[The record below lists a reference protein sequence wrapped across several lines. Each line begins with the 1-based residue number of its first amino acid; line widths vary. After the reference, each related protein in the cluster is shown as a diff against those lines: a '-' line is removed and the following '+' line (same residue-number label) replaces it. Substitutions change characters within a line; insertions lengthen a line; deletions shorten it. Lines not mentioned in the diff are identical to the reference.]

1 MVSIEMGIM
10 TTPINK
16 YLGEHM
22 TTLDW
27 EKAEVFRLLKNA
39 PGTQYQEADEAGQAE
54 IRAWVKGLLITSE
67 ITVDF
72 VKADGTE
79 RSMRCTLDSNRIPH
93 AAAPKSISVPAE
105 IQDSS
110 TANID
115 GLTESRKPRKQPD
128 PHSVRVFDTEKN
140 EWRSFRFDRLQKIT
154 AELDFAAK

>member
-1 MVSIEMGIM
+1 M
-10 TTPINK
+10 TT
-16 YLGEHM
+16 
-22 TTLDW
+22 TVDW

-79 RSMRCTLDSNRIPH
+79 RSMRCTLDASRIPR
-93 AAAPKSISVPAE
+93 SVVPVTSVASPS
-105 IQDSS
+105 SS

-115 GLTESRKPRKQPD
+115 GLSESRKPRKTPD
-128 PHSVRVFDTEKN
+128 PHSVRVFDTEKG
-140 EWRSFRFDRLQKIT
+140 EWRSFRFDRLKKIT
-154 AELDFAAK
+154 AQLDFAAK

>member
-10 TTPINK
+10 TTTVIK
-16 YLGEHM
+16 HLGEHM

-79 RSMRCTLDSNRIPH
+79 RSMRCTLDSNRIP
-93 AAAPKSISVPAE
+93 PVPAGT
-105 IQDSS
+105 IFKSS
-110 TANID
+110 TANPD

-128 PHSVRVFDTEKN
+128 PHSVRVFDTEKG

>member
-1 MVSIEMGIM
+1 M
-10 TTPINK
+10 TTVIK
-16 YLGEHM
+16 HLGEHMM

-54 IRAWVKGLLITSE
+54 IRAWVRGLLITSE

-79 RSMRCTLDSNRIPH
+79 RSMRCTLDSNRIPQT
-93 AAAPKSISVPAE
+93 AVPTAIVKSSVTNP
-105 IQDSS
+105 
-110 TANID
+110 D
-115 GLTESRKPRKQPD
+115 GLTESKKPRKQPD

>member
-1 MVSIEMGIM
+1 M
-10 TTPINK
+10 TTVIK
-16 YLGEHM
+16 HLGEHM

-79 RSMRCTLDSNRIPH
+79 RSMRCTLDSNRIPQT
-93 AAAPKSISVPAE
+93 AVPTAIVKSSVTNP
-105 IQDSS
+105 
-110 TANID
+110 D
-115 GLTESRKPRKQPD
+115 GLAESKKPRKQPD

>member
-1 MVSIEMGIM
+1 M
-10 TTPINK
+10 TTVIK
-16 YLGEHM
+16 HLGEHMM

-39 PGTQYQEADEAGQAE
+39 PGTQYQETDEAGQAE

-72 VKADGTE
+72 VKADGTQ
-79 RSMRCTLDSNRIPH
+79 RSMRCTLDSNRIPQKP
-93 AAAPKSISVPAE
+93 APTAIVK
-105 IQDSS
+105 SS
-110 TANID
+110 TANPD
-115 GLTESRKPRKQPD
+115 GLAESRKPRKQPD

>member
-1 MVSIEMGIM
+1 
-10 TTPINK
+10 
-16 YLGEHM
+16 M

-79 RSMRCTLDSNRIPH
+79 RSMRCTLDSNRIP
-93 AAAPKSISVPAE
+93 PVPAGT
-105 IQDSS
+105 IFKSS
-110 TANID
+110 TANPD
-115 GLTESRKPRKQPD
+115 GLSESRKPRKAPD

-140 EWRSFRFDRLQKIT
+140 EWRSFRFDRLKKIT

>member
-1 MVSIEMGIM
+1 MVSIEVGIM
-10 TTPINK
+10 TTTVIK
-16 YLGEHM
+16 HLGEHM

-79 RSMRCTLDSNRIPH
+79 RSMRCTLDSSRIPQT
-93 AAAPKSISVPAE
+93 AAPTAIVKSSVTNP
-105 IQDSS
+105 
-110 TANID
+110 D
-115 GLTESRKPRKQPD
+115 GLTENKKPRKEPD

>member
-1 MVSIEMGIM
+1 
-10 TTPINK
+10 
-16 YLGEHM
+16 M

-39 PGTQYQEADEAGQAE
+39 PGTQYQETDEAGQAE

-79 RSMRCTLDSNRIPH
+79 RSMRCTLDSSRIP
-93 AAAPKSISVPAE
+93 PVPAGT
-105 IQDSS
+105 IFKSS
-110 TANID
+110 VTNPD
-115 GLTESRKPRKQPD
+115 GLAESKKPRKAPD

-140 EWRSFRFDRLQKIT
+140 EWRSFRFDRLKKIT

>member
-1 MVSIEMGIM
+1 
-10 TTPINK
+10 
-16 YLGEHM
+16 M

-39 PGTQYQEADEAGQAE
+39 PGTQYQETDEAGQAE

-72 VKADGTE
+72 VKANGTE
-79 RSMRCTLDSNRIPH
+79 RSMRCTLDASRIPQG
-93 AAAPKSISVPAE
+93 PVPAASVASP
-105 IQDSS
+105 ISS

-115 GLTESRKPRKQPD
+115 GLSESRKPRKQPD
-128 PHSVRVFDTEKN
+128 PHSVRVFDTEKG
-140 EWRSFRFDRLQKIT
+140 EWRSFRFDRLKKIT

>member
-1 MVSIEMGIM
+1 M
-10 TTPINK
+10 TTTVIK
-16 YLGEHM
+16 HLGEYM
-22 TTLDW
+22 TKLDW

-79 RSMRCTLDSNRIPH
+79 RSMRCTLDSSRIP
-93 AAAPKSISVPAE
+93 PVPAGT
-105 IQDSS
+105 IFKSS
-110 TANID
+110 VTNPD
-115 GLTESRKPRKQPD
+115 GLTENKKPRKQPD

>member
-10 TTPINK
+10 TTTVIK
-16 YLGEHM
+16 HLGEHM

-39 PGTQYQEADEAGQAE
+39 PGTQYQETDEAGQAE

-93 AAAPKSISVPAE
+93 AAAPQPVSVGT
-105 IQDSS
+105 IFNSS
-110 TANID
+110 TANPD
-115 GLTESRKPRKQPD
+115 GLAESRKPRKQPD

>member
-1 MVSIEMGIM
+1 M
-10 TTPINK
+10 TQ
-16 YLGEHM
+16 
-22 TTLDW
+22 LDW

-54 IRAWVKGLLITSE
+54 IRAWVKGLLILSE

-79 RSMRCTLDSNRIPH
+79 RSMRCTLDSSRIPQT
-93 AAAPKSISVPAE
+93 AVPTA
-105 IQDSS
+105 IVKSS
-110 TANID
+110 TANPD
-115 GLTESRKPRKQPD
+115 GLAESKKPRKQPD

>member
-10 TTPINK
+10 TTTVNK
-16 YLGEHM
+16 HLGEHM

-79 RSMRCTLDSNRIPH
+79 RSMRCTLDSSRIPQG
-93 AAAPKSISVPAE
+93 PVPAASVASPS
-105 IQDSS
+105 SS
-110 TANID
+110 TANPD
-115 GLTESRKPRKQPD
+115 GLSESRKPRKQPD

-140 EWRSFRFDRLQKIT
+140 EWRSFRFDRLKKIT

>member
-1 MVSIEMGIM
+1 
-10 TTPINK
+10 
-16 YLGEHM
+16 M

-39 PGTQYQEADEAGQAE
+39 PGTQYQEADDAGQAE
-54 IRAWVKGLLITSE
+54 IRAWVRGLLITSE

-79 RSMRCTLDSNRIPH
+79 RSMRCTLDSNRIP
-93 AAAPKSISVPAE
+93 PVPAGT
-105 IQDSS
+105 IFKSS
-110 TANID
+110 VTNPD
-115 GLTESRKPRKQPD
+115 GLAESKKPRKQPD
-128 PHSVRVFDTEKN
+128 PHSVRVFDTEKG

>member
-1 MVSIEMGIM
+1 M
-10 TTPINK
+10 TTVIK
-16 YLGEHM
+16 HLGEYM
-22 TTLDW
+22 TKLDW

-79 RSMRCTLDSNRIPH
+79 RSMRCTLDASRIPQKP
-93 AAAPKSISVPAE
+93 APATIVK
-105 IQDSS
+105 SS
-110 TANID
+110 TANPD
-115 GLTESRKPRKQPD
+115 GLTENKKPRKQPD

>member
-1 MVSIEMGIM
+1 M
-10 TTPINK
+10 TT
-16 YLGEHM
+16 
-22 TTLDW
+22 TVDW

-79 RSMRCTLDSNRIPH
+79 RSMRCTLDASRIPQ
-93 AAAPKSISVPAE
+93 SVVPVTSVASPS
-105 IQDSS
+105 SS

-115 GLTESRKPRKQPD
+115 GLSESRKLRKTPD
-128 PHSVRVFDTEKN
+128 PHSVRVFDTEKG
-140 EWRSFRFDRLQKIT
+140 EWRSFRFDRLKSIT
-154 AELDFAAK
+154 AQLDFTAK

>member
-1 MVSIEMGIM
+1 
-10 TTPINK
+10 
-16 YLGEHM
+16 M

-72 VKADGTE
+72 VKADGTQ
-79 RSMRCTLDSNRIPH
+79 RSMRCTLDSNKIPP
-93 AAAPKSISVPAE
+93 APVRAIV
-105 IQDSS
+105 IGSS
-110 TANID
+110 TANPD
-115 GLTESRKPRKQPD
+115 GLDTLGESKPYKPRKEPD

-154 AELDFAAK
+154 AQLDFTAK

>member
-1 MVSIEMGIM
+1 MVSIEVGIM
-10 TTPINK
+10 TTTVIK
-16 YLGEHM
+16 HLGEYM
-22 TTLDW
+22 TKLDW

-79 RSMRCTLDSNRIPH
+79 RSMRCTLDSSRIP
-93 AAAPKSISVPAE
+93 PVPAGT
-105 IQDSS
+105 IFKSS
-110 TANID
+110 VTNPD
-115 GLTESRKPRKQPD
+115 GLTENKKPRKQPD

>member
-1 MVSIEMGIM
+1 MAMKKKRSL
-10 TTPINK
+10 TFR
-16 YLGEHM
+16 GELM

-39 PGTQYQEADEAGQAE
+39 PGTQYQEADDAGQAE
-54 IRAWVKGLLITSE
+54 IRAWVRGLLITSE

-79 RSMRCTLDSNRIPH
+79 RSMRCTLDSNRIP
-93 AAAPKSISVPAE
+93 PVPAGT
-105 IQDSS
+105 IFKSS
-110 TANID
+110 VTNPD
-115 GLTESRKPRKQPD
+115 GLAESKKPRKQPD
-128 PHSVRVFDTEKN
+128 PHSVRVFDTEKG

>member
-1 MVSIEMGIM
+1 MI
-10 TTPINK
+10 
-16 YLGEHM
+16 

-54 IRAWVKGLLITSE
+54 IRAWVRGLLITSE

-79 RSMRCTLDSNRIPH
+79 RSMRCTLDSNRIPQG
-93 AAAPKSISVPAE
+93 PVPAASVASPG
-105 IQDSS
+105 SS
-110 TANID
+110 ATNPD
-115 GLTESRKPRKQPD
+115 GLAESKKPRKQPD

>member
-1 MVSIEMGIM
+1 MVANQSLI
-10 TTPINK
+10 
-16 YLGEHM
+16 
-22 TTLDW
+22 W
-27 EKAEVFRLLKNA
+27 EQQEIVRLLKGA
-39 PGTQYQEADEAGQAE
+39 PGTQYQEADEAGQAQ
-54 IRAWVKGLLITSE
+54 IRAWVKGLLSTSE

-93 AAAPKSISVPAE
+93 AAAPKPISVPAE
-105 IQDSS
+105 IQYSS

-115 GLTESRKPRKQPD
+115 GLAESRKPRKQPD

-154 AELDFAAK
+154 AQLDFAAK

>member
-1 MVSIEMGIM
+1 MGIM
-10 TTPINK
+10 TTVIK
-16 YLGEHM
+16 HLGEHM
-22 TTLDW
+22 ITTLDW

-79 RSMRCTLDSNRIPH
+79 RSMRCTLDSSRIP
-93 AAAPKSISVPAE
+93 PVPAGT
-105 IQDSS
+105 IFKSS
-110 TANID
+110 VTNPD
-115 GLTESRKPRKQPD
+115 GLTENKKPRKQPD

>member
-1 MVSIEMGIM
+1 MVSIEVGIM
-10 TTPINK
+10 TTTVIK
-16 YLGEHM
+16 HLGEYM
-22 TTLDW
+22 TKLDW

-54 IRAWVKGLLITSE
+54 IRAWVRGLLITSE

-79 RSMRCTLDSNRIPH
+79 RSMRCTLDSNRIP
-93 AAAPKSISVPAE
+93 PVPAGT
-105 IQDSS
+105 IFKSS
-110 TANID
+110 VTNPD
-115 GLTESRKPRKQPD
+115 GLTENKKPRKQPD

>member
-1 MVSIEMGIM
+1 M
-10 TTPINK
+10 TTTVIK
-16 YLGEHM
+16 HLGEHM

-54 IRAWVKGLLITSE
+54 IRAWVKGLLTTSE

-72 VKADGTE
+72 IKADGTQ

-93 AAAPKSISVPAE
+93 AAAPKPISVPAE
-105 IQDSS
+105 IRASS

-115 GLTESRKPRKQPD
+115 GLAESRKPRKQPD

>member
-1 MVSIEMGIM
+1 MVANQSLI
-10 TTPINK
+10 
-16 YLGEHM
+16 
-22 TTLDW
+22 W
-27 EKAEVFRLLKNA
+27 EQQEIVRLLKGA
-39 PGTQYQEADEAGQAE
+39 PGTQYQEADETGQAE
-54 IRAWVKGLLITSE
+54 IRSWVKNLLATSE

-93 AAAPKSISVPAE
+93 AAAPKPISVPAD
-105 IQDSS
+105 IQASS

-115 GLTESRKPRKQPD
+115 GLAESRKPRKQPD

-154 AELDFAAK
+154 AQLDFAAK

>member
-1 MVSIEMGIM
+1 MVANQSLI
-10 TTPINK
+10 
-16 YLGEHM
+16 
-22 TTLDW
+22 W
-27 EKAEVFRLLKNA
+27 EQQEIVRLLKGA

-54 IRAWVKGLLITSE
+54 IRAWVKNLLATSE

-72 VKADGTE
+72 IKADGTE

-93 AAAPKSISVPAE
+93 AAAPKPISVPAD

-115 GLTESRKPRKQPD
+115 GLAESRKPRKQPD

-154 AELDFAAK
+154 AQLDFAAK

>member
-1 MVSIEMGIM
+1 MVANQSLI
-10 TTPINK
+10 
-16 YLGEHM
+16 
-22 TTLDW
+22 W
-27 EKAEVFRLLKNA
+27 EQQEIVRLLKGA
-39 PGTQYQEADEAGQAE
+39 PGTQYQEADETGQAE
-54 IRAWVKGLLITSE
+54 IRAWVKNLLATSE

-72 VKADGTE
+72 IKADGTE

-93 AAAPKSISVPAE
+93 AAAPKPISVPAE
-105 IQDSS
+105 IQASS

-115 GLTESRKPRKQPD
+115 GLAESRKPRKQPD

>member
-1 MVSIEMGIM
+1 M
-10 TTPINK
+10 TTTVIK
-16 YLGEHM
+16 HLGEHM

-79 RSMRCTLDSNRIPH
+79 RSMRCTLDSNRIPPIP
-93 AAAPKSISVPAE
+93 AGTIFKSSVTNP
-105 IQDSS
+105 
-110 TANID
+110 D
-115 GLTESRKPRKQPD
+115 GLTENKKPRKEPD

>member
-1 MVSIEMGIM
+1 MGIM

-39 PGTQYQEADEAGQAE
+39 PGTQYQETDEAGQAE

-79 RSMRCTLDSNRIPH
+79 RSMRCTLDSSRIP
-93 AAAPKSISVPAE
+93 PVPAGT
-105 IQDSS
+105 IFKSS
-110 TANID
+110 VTNPN
-115 GLTESRKPRKQPD
+115 GLTENKKPRKEPD

>member
-1 MVSIEMGIM
+1 M
-10 TTPINK
+10 
-16 YLGEHM
+16 M

-72 VKADGTE
+72 VKADGTQ
-79 RSMRCTLDSNRIPH
+79 RSMRCTLDSSRIPPVL
-93 AAAPKSISVPAE
+93 AGTIFKSSVTNP
-105 IQDSS
+105 
-110 TANID
+110 D
-115 GLTESRKPRKQPD
+115 GLTENKKPRKAPD
-128 PHSVRVFDTEKN
+128 PHSVRVYDTEKN

-154 AELDFAAK
+154 AEVDFAAK

>member
-1 MVSIEMGIM
+1 MVSIEVGIM
-10 TTPINK
+10 TTTVIK
-16 YLGEHM
+16 HLGEYM
-22 TTLDW
+22 TKLDW

-79 RSMRCTLDSNRIPH
+79 RSMRCTLDSNRIP
-93 AAAPKSISVPAE
+93 SIPAGT
-105 IQDSS
+105 IFKSS
-110 TANID
+110 TANPD
-115 GLTESRKPRKQPD
+115 GLTENKKPRKQPD

>member
-1 MVSIEMGIM
+1 MGIM

-39 PGTQYQEADEAGQAE
+39 PGTQYQETDEAGQAE

-79 RSMRCTLDSNRIPH
+79 RSMRCTLDSSRIPQT
-93 AAAPKSISVPAE
+93 AVPTA
-105 IQDSS
+105 IVKSS
-110 TANID
+110 TANPD
-115 GLTESRKPRKQPD
+115 GLAESKKPRKQPD

>member
-1 MVSIEMGIM
+1 MVFAEVVM
-10 TTPINK
+10 TTVIK
-16 YLGEHM
+16 HLGEHIM

-27 EKAEVFRLLKNA
+27 EKAEVFCLLKNA

-79 RSMRCTLDSNRIPH
+79 RSMRCTLDSNRIP
-93 AAAPKSISVPAE
+93 PVPAGT
-105 IQDSS
+105 IFKSS
-110 TANID
+110 TANPD
-115 GLTESRKPRKQPD
+115 GLAESKKPRKQPD
-128 PHSVRVFDTEKN
+128 PHSVRVFDTEKG